1 MDIKKILIAIICNL
15 SVVAAVQAGPAMTVS
30 FVKTDTSTLVSK
42 ETKANTIET
51 VNNVVSFFNEIF
63 YLEQPIELLV
73 GADDGPLYNG
83 EGQIQLPYSFIQKI
97 EDRFSAAQYQESGV
111 SVAEAVADSLMHT
124 LIHEFAH
131 AVIHSN
137 SIPVLGREEDAADS
151 LASVLLIDFFAG
163 GQEIVISAADLFD
176 LESADSDVISEE
188 DYWDEHSL
196 DSQRYYA
203 AMCHVYGSD
212 PEGYADIPEQLEL
225 SAERAEL
232 CIEEYSA
239 LSRSWQQLLQPIL
252 KAQFK

>member
-1 MDIKKILIAIICNL
+1 MGINKTLMVIFCSL
-15 SVVAAVQAGPAMTVS
+15 SLSLQAHAGLAMTVS
-30 FVKTDTSTLVSK
+30 FAKTDSAALVSK
-42 ETKANTIET
+42 ATKTNTIET
-51 VNNVVSFFNEIF
+51 ISTVVNFFNEIF
-63 YLEQPIELLV
+63 SLEEPIELLV
-73 GADDGPLYNG
+73 GTDDGPLYNG
-83 EGQIQLPYSFIQKI
+83 EGQIQLPFAFIQEI
-97 EDRFSAAQYQESGV
+97 EQRFSAAQYQESGV

-131 AVIHSN
+131 AVIHSI

-212 PEGYADIPEQLEL
+212 PQGYADIPEQLEL
-225 SAERAEL
+225 STERAEL
-232 CIEEYSA
+232 CIEEYAA
-239 LSRSWQQLLQPIL
+239 LSRSWQQLLEPIL